1 MATRFRASIGWAVDS
16 LLPRDQVTINPCF
29 SHGFDPLSINTT
41 DWQTLADDLKTG
53 IQGLFPSPSRQI
65 TVKLYEIKAP
75 VSGQPNRPKATSVY
89 GAGVFTPSAIP
100 GELALCLSYYGGDAG
115 PSKRGRLYVPYTVIN
130 NTTASLGARPNSADR
145 TKVGTLV
152 GLFAGLGGA
161 NVDWGVW
168 SPTRNAFTKADHW
181 YVDDEWDTVRSRGLR
196 PTTRTAGTTSG

>member
-1 MATRFRASIGWAVDS
+1 
-16 LLPRDQVTINPCF
+16 
-29 SHGFDPLSINTT
+29 
-41 DWQTLADDLKTG
+41 
-53 IQGLFPSPSRQI
+53 
-65 TVKLYEIKAP
+65 